1 MILILLAAVF
11 LALVA
16 ANVALWPRVKPAEA
30 RPADALSVLIPA
42 RNEEQN
48 LPRCL
53 AAVLSQPGVEEV
65 LVYDDHSTD
74 ATPALVGR
82 FAEQDSRVRLIPP
95 IPLPEGWCG
104 KTFACHTLAL
114 HAAGPWLLFLDADAF
129 MPPGAVAGIWAE
141 AARREVTLLSCWPAL
156 TMRTFWE
163 KLLMPMLNFV
173 VLTLYPAPLALT
185 RPSDASLGLAHGA
198 LILARKDIYERVG
211 GHAAVKAELFEDTA
225 LARLWRLRGERSLC
239 LDGQHV
245 VNTRMYCSF
254 SEIWN
259 GFEKNFY
266 PAFRSPL
273 SFWAFLG
280 LHATVFLGPFLT
292 ATWPAAACVLAMRLL
307 LALRFAH
314 PLWSGLFHPVAE
326 AVLLALG
333 ISSWWGFRHGAGV
346 EWKGRRYRS
355 R

>member
-1 MILILLAAVF
+1 M
-11 LALVA
+11 
-16 ANVALWPRVKPAEA
+16 KPAEA

-95 IPLPEGWCG
+95 IPLPQGWCG
-104 KTFACHTLAL
+104 KTFACHTLAR

-198 LILARKDIYERVG
+198 LILARRDIYERVG